1 MVDLSIY
8 LYIYIYLIFLDTL
21 NDLDRYSKITRES
34 KLKCKE
40 HALEV

>member
-1 MVDLSIY
+1 MVDLSI
-8 LYIYIYLIFLDTL
+8 YIYIYLIFLDTL